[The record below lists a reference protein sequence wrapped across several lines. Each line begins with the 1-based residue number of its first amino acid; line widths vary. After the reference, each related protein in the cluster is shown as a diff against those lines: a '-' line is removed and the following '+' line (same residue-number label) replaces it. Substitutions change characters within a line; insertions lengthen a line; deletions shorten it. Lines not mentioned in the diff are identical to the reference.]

1 MNIPCFDRWSTTTRM
16 EVNPLEEGSCS
27 MKSMEIEC
35 HGQAGMGSCFSR
47 PYGLCLGALAH
58 PQEVQELT

>member
-1 MNIPCFDRWSTTTRM
+1 MNIPCFDRRSITTRM
-16 EVNPLEEGSCS
+16 EVNPSEEGSCS

-35 HGQAGMGSCFSR
+35 HGRAGMGSCFSK

>member
-1 MNIPCFDRWSTTTRM
+1 MNIPCFDRQSMMTRM

-35 HGQAGMGSCFSR
+35 HG
-47 PYGLCLGALAH
+47 
-58 PQEVQELT
+58 

>member
-1 MNIPCFDRWSTTTRM
+1 MNIPCFDRRSMTMRM

-35 HGQAGMGSCFSR
+35 HG
-47 PYGLCLGALAH
+47 
-58 PQEVQELT
+58 